1 MDTNIRE
8 AKLKELEDDINKQKE
23 YHIKLSTE
31 IEKVSSNIKTLD
43 GAIQGFKLAMQMEQD
58 ELKSSDAHNTG
69 TVTDIVENK

>member
-23 YHIKLSTE
+23 YHIKLSAE

-58 ELKSSDAHNTG
+58 EIKSSDAHNTG